1 MVIKNK
7 DLKNKNERYVDN
19 KNSIVSAKLFKKT
32 SLVGGMTLIS
42 RVLGLLRDVV
52 FARYFGAKI
61 VMDAFLVANRIPNM
75 LRRFFAEGAFTAGFI
90 SVMAR
95 YRENHDHDEAQEF
108 INSISGTFA
117 FVLFIVFVFPH
128 CG

>member
-32 SLVGGMTLIS
+32 SIVGGMTLIS

-61 VMDAFLVANRIPNM
+61 VMRKDEIDKPHFLACD
-75 LRRFFAEGAFTAGFI
+75 LETSRRG
-90 SVMAR
+90 
-95 YRENHDHDEAQEF
+95 
-108 INSISGTFA
+108 
-117 FVLFIVFVFPH
+117 
-128 CG
+128 